1 MTATETMI
9 TSPTTTDTWTAEL
22 AQLRNRYK
30 AVREPILAALNLLH
44 QDPNITDDD
53 AKARAAMR
61 GIRITAASIN
71 GARNLLLK
79 AGIPQVGT
87 TTPTVPAAESEADLA
102 PQRPARR
109 VRAAEPVVDAEAL
122 IRQVVGKIQGQGNA
136 EAERLR
142 ETIRKAVALLHA
154 ACG

>member
-1 MTATETMI
+1 MTATETMAA
-9 TSPTTTDTWTAEL
+9 PTTTDTWTAEM
-22 AQLRNRYK
+22 AQLRSRYK
-30 AVREPILAALNLLH
+30 TVREPILAALNLLL
-44 QDPNITDDD
+44 QDANITDDD

-79 AGIPQVGT
+79 AGDVQATTATP
-87 TTPTVPAAESEADLA
+87 TTPATPTSTAAA
-102 PQRPARR
+102 PQRAARR
-109 VRAAEPVVDAEAL
+109 ARPAEGSVDAEAL

-142 ETIRKAVALLHA
+142 ETIRKAVAMLSTA
-154 ACG
+154 VG

>member
-1 MTATETMI
+1 MTATETMAA
-9 TSPTTTDTWTAEL
+9 PTTTDTWTAEM

-61 GIRITAASIN
+61 GVRITAASIN

-79 AGIPQVGT
+79 AGDVQTITATP
-87 TTPTVPAAESEADLA
+87 TTPATPRSAAAA
-102 PQRPARR
+102 PQRAARR
-109 VRAAEPVVDAEAL
+109 ARPAESSVDAEAL
-122 IRQVVGKIQGQGNA
+122 IRQVVGKLQSQGNA

-142 ETIRKAVALLHA
+142 DGIKKAMAALQALVA
-154 ACG
+154 